1 MSELFY
7 EGRDGGGFWKETAR
21 WMKYEQEFDEGSNQW
36 GHPHVSALKFSSLRV
51 VHKALEEGL
60 YMLDLPAVNS
70 FTEVLRCTLAE
81 AVRTHQLAQSSA
93 ATLQEVLLRKHMYNN
108 VHESTFWESIRG
120 VCIGD
125 TGVM

>member
-70 FTEVLRCTLAE
+70 FTAGNDKLMCQPAWGYSDV
-81 AVRTHQLAQSSA
+81 SSYIVYIA
-93 ATLQEVLLRKHMYNN
+93 YA
-108 VHESTFWESIRG
+108 
-120 VCIGD
+120 C
-125 TGVM
+125 